1 MNRQEGKIVTDK
13 TLVIMTLVLDEQQ
26 CQKCTKAAKEVGL
39 HGGITIIGKGT
50 VKSSVL
56 DLLGIRS
63 QKKEI
68 INFLISK
75 DGSEELMNHFTE
87 VLGLS
92 EPGKGIIYLTPV
104 TIASLTVEGRQVIA
118 KTAEGEEENN
128 MFTKLTVIVD
138 RGKAEDVMDIARN
151 AGARGGTIMH
161 GRGTGAEYTAKL
173 FGMEIEPE
181 KELVM
186 ILLPAGLV
194 DKVADDLFRE
204 LKLQDPGNGILFV
217 EPVLSVRGLLD
228 QRDDEVNTEAN

>member
-1 MNRQEGKIVTDK
+1 
-13 TLVIMTLVLDEQQ
+13 
-26 CQKCTKAAKEVGL
+26 
-39 HGGITIIGKGT
+39 
-50 VKSSVL
+50 
-56 DLLGIRS
+56 
-63 QKKEI
+63 
-68 INFLISK
+68 
-75 DGSEELMNHFTE
+75 
-87 VLGLS
+87 
-92 EPGKGIIYLTPV
+92 
-104 TIASLTVEGRQVIA
+104 
-118 KTAEGEEENN
+118 
-128 MFTKLTVIVD
+128 
-138 RGKAEDVMDIARN
+138 
-151 AGARGGTIMH
+151 MH